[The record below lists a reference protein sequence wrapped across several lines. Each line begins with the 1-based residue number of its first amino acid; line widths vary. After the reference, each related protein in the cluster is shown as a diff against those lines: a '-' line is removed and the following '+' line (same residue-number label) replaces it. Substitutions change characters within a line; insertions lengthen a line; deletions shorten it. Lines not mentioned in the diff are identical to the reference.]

1 MTKQVKILFVLG
13 IFLIIAG
20 LITNFTMSFSADKEE
35 VSKRMKEVNETYK
48 VFKREASN
56 FSNTRDNLYDN
67 VFAELY
73 FETLNLSINNC
84 LIELEKYEQ
93 KLDEMEEIAE
103 KLKAS
108 CGDIYFPETDINTKC
123 KTYALSYEEMVNY
136 FMNDIVQ
143 VNQNIEEYN
152 KYNVENNTGVPP
164 IQKYNTTKNYI
175 DFNKDK
181 KYAGKEDF

>member
-1 MTKQVKILFVLG
+1 MTKQVKILFSLG

-35 VSKRMKEVNETYK
+35 VSKRMKKVDKTYEI
-48 VFKREASN
+48 FKREASN
-56 FSNTRDNLYDN
+56 FSATRDNLYDN

-93 KLDEMEEIAE
+93 KLDEMAKIAE
-103 KLKAS
+103 ELKES
-108 CGDIYFPETDINTKC
+108 CGDIYFPEADTNNKC
-123 KTYALSYEEMVNY
+123 QTYALSYEEMVNY

-143 VNQNIEEYN
+143 VNQNI
-152 KYNVENNTGVPP
+152 
-164 IQKYNTTKNYI
+164 
-175 DFNKDK
+175 
-181 KYAGKEDF
+181 